1 MHINFLL
8 PPFPTGTVT
17 GWRRCWRCSKY
28 PLMCCSFIVAV
39 SEHLIVHCSY
49 ACLYFLP
56 VFYSF
61 RRDRPS
67 LWCIRLPIIL
77 PASMAV
83 TLKPC
88 HCWLV
93 HQMAALLAGSS
104 DGCSF
109 FVARRMFRGSQT
121 SLVWE
126 KIVIL
131 TRMLSKLYQ
140 VPFSK

>member
-1 MHINFLL
+1 
-8 PPFPTGTVT
+8 
-17 GWRRCWRCSKY
+17 
-28 PLMCCSFIVAV
+28 MCFSFIVVV

-104 DGCSF
+104 DGCIVGWFIKWLQFLCSSPY
-109 FVARRMFRGSQT
+109 VSGVPDIL
-121 SLVWE
+121 SLRENCDLDANAFKTVPGPLY
-126 KIVIL
+126 KI
-131 TRMLSKLYQ
+131 TKL
-140 VPFSK
+140 P